1 MDKFLKKM
9 YDKSLVCF
17 HLGQFFIS
25 IQVHHSNKQKT
36 EPTQNQDSRV
46 YCSQIESSS
55 KSVPFLSFFYPPLL
69 LNPALHIPI
78 IQIAFVILK
87 ADHFYWL

>member
-1 MDKFLKKM
+1 MDKFKKKKM

-17 HLGQFFIS
+17 HLVQFFIS

-55 KSVPFLSFFYPPLL
+55 KSVPFLFFLP
-69 LNPALHIPI
+69 
-78 IQIAFVILK
+78 AFVAQPRSPHSYYTNCIC
-87 ADHFYWL
+87 HPES